1 MYENF
6 VFIQS
11 SSVFLG
17 LYIMDTQDSKTSR
30 RELSG
35 KVVSNKSNKTVV
47 VEVERRVLHPKYK
60 KFVRKSTKYHAHD
73 EDNTC
78 QLNDVVV
85 IRESRPLS
93 KLKRWV
99 VVERRA

>member
-1 MYENF
+1 
-6 VFIQS
+6 
-11 SSVFLG
+11 
-17 LYIMDTQDSKTSR
+17 MDTQDSKTSR